1 MKKYKIKKGDTVIVR
16 AGKCKGETGKVR
28 QVLKDSDRVI
38 IEGVNKVTRQI
49 KPTAQQQGG
58 TVKKEAG
65 IHISNVALWNAEEGR
80 AFKVGYKKN
89 EDNKKVRFDRKSG
102 AIIDK

>member
-16 AGKCKGETGKVR
+16 AGKNKGQTGKVR

-49 KPTAQQQGG
+49 KPNAQQQGG
-58 TVKKEAG
+58 TMKKEAG
-65 IHISNVALWNAEEGR
+65 IHISNISLWNAEEGR

-89 EDNKKVRFDRKSG
+89 EDGNKVRFDRKSG